1 MEDLFSIV
9 ASIASI
15 IAASIAV
22 IGAKSSKTSLN
33 ETRKVRD
40 ELVRRRGIAELS
52 KLYGE
57 TGRILRVVAEVGP
70 TCNSKSLRG
79 KDPRRI
85 AEQVQEYSQLMNEHR
100 SHFDEPLT
108 NLAKDLCDSL
118 RGNIEALAVASD
130 ANSIKEAGKVMYHLI
145 DAFHPEMKRYVD
157 GERERLASI

>member
-1 MEDLFSIV
+1 MEDLFSII

-15 IAASIAV
+15 VAACVAV
-22 IGAKSSKTSLN
+22 IGARSSIASFREAK
-33 ETRKVRD
+33 KIRD
-40 ELVRRRGIAELS
+40 DLVRRRGIAELS

-57 TGRILRVVAEVGP
+57 TGRILRVVSEVGP
-70 TCNSKSLRG
+70 TCTSKSLRG

-85 AEQVQEYSQLMNEHR
+85 ADQVQEFSRLVNEHR
-100 SHFDEPLT
+100 SHFEGPLV

-130 ANSIKEAGKVMYHLI
+130 ADSIKAAGKAMYHLI